1 MCTESISTHNFTFP
15 FGEITS
21 QIHKLWCKSESPC
34 STTICSRH
42 PPNCVIRAMKR
53 SYSTEQCANV
63 FYVARFARN
72 IPQRSL
78 WLIYAIALGYLC
90 FKSCLR
96 VFFCLQS
103 FHIHKLCLFC
113 SWNMHFTPSVKMH
126 TRCLNILP
134 PFATFFFVFIARTSL
149 FWFQV
154 SHFLQFMIRFHLR
167 KAWKIVYIF
176 SENIFRH
183 AAGESCAWLNYL
195 AGRWSVCINSV
206 GNFQFPRG
214 I

>member
-1 MCTESISTHNFTFP
+1 MVHLRKNKKKITSKSKDKRNNRTTSRLRCSKTLIPLHRFRNTRRVAVANHLHRPNYAKRPMCTESISTHNFTFP

-113 SWNMHFTPSVKMH
+113 S
-126 TRCLNILP
+126 
-134 PFATFFFVFIARTSL
+134 
-149 FWFQV
+149 
-154 SHFLQFMIRFHLR
+154 
-167 KAWKIVYIF
+167 
-176 SENIFRH
+176 
-183 AAGESCAWLNYL
+183 
-195 AGRWSVCINSV
+195 
-206 GNFQFPRG
+206 
-214 I
+214 

>member
-1 MCTESISTHNFTFP
+1 MLKNINSTSPIPKYSPRCRRESFTPAKLCQTTHVYRVDLHALFTFP

-34 STTICSRH
+34 STTLCSRH

-72 IPQRSL
+72 IPKRSL

-96 VFFCLQS
+96 VFFCLQF

-113 SWNMHFTPSVKMH
+113 S
-126 TRCLNILP
+126 
-134 PFATFFFVFIARTSL
+134 
-149 FWFQV
+149 
-154 SHFLQFMIRFHLR
+154 
-167 KAWKIVYIF
+167 
-176 SENIFRH
+176 
-183 AAGESCAWLNYL
+183 
-195 AGRWSVCINSV
+195 
-206 GNFQFPRG
+206 
-214 I
+214 